1 MRRRLVTPAV
11 LALLLV
17 STPVLG
23 RGPALYGGGFPLDA
37 LVAMAL
43 PLIVLAVLGA
53 VGYRVAKRVLRHM
66 DRMETLVEEIHPTVH
81 ERPSS

>member
-1 MRRRLVTPAV
+1 MRRGRVTPAV

-17 STPVLG
+17 STPALG
-23 RGPALYGGGFPLDA
+23 RGPALYGGNLPLDA

-53 VGYRVAKRVLRHM
+53 VAYRVATRVLRHM
-66 DRMETLVEEIHPTVH
+66 DSMETLVEEIHRAVH